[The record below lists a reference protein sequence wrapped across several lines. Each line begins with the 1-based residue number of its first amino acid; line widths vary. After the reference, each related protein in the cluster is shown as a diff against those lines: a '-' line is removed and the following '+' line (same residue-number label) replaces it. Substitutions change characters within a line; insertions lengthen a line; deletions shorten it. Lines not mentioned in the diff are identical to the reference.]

1 MVYCKIDQ
9 TQRKV
14 VVRYV
19 VIIHCSLNIL
29 RHYSVVILFC
39 FLFFLL
45 KTRLSDHLGCLLTGF
60 KSRSETTLKNCSSV
74 HLQNFRF
81 IFKVSHL

>member
-39 FLFFLL
+39 FLFFIKD
-45 KTRLSDHLGCLLTGF
+45 KTF
-60 KSRSETTLKNCSSV
+60 
-74 HLQNFRF
+74 
-81 IFKVSHL
+81 